1 MEGTLRKDEIL
12 DSYRLLYGNIDGFN
26 GYCFVRPVCSSM
38 KAVAM
43 LINEMQSSIKSNIK
57 DGGSSV
63 MMPAISLYAFKQ
75 KA

>member
-1 MEGTLRKDEIL
+1 MEGTLHKDEIL
-12 DSYRLLYGNIDGFN
+12 DSYQSLYGNIGGLN

-43 LINEMQSSIKSNIK
+43 LINEMQSSIKSNMK